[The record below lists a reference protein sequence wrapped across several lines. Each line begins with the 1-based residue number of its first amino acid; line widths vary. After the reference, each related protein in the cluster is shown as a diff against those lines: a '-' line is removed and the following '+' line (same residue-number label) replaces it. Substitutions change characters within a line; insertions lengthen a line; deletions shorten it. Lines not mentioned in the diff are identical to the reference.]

1 MLHVCASVYV
11 CVCINW
17 CVSCL
22 YVCVCPQ
29 LSAVASKEIF
39 FLFVLITY
47 TPESREKL
55 WISIYNGD
63 RPQQKP
69 DAPTHSYTLQA

>member
-1 MLHVCASVYV
+1 MERVGGWRRDLLPYISTLALMLHVCASVYV

-55 WISIYNGD
+55 
-63 RPQQKP
+63 
-69 DAPTHSYTLQA
+69 